1 MSIKEKLRALIEK
14 LLQSSRIPKVYAPII
29 SGMINKFLDDVT
41 DEELTKHI
49 NALRL
54 ELIPWILGEN
64 DTNNRK

>member
-1 MSIKEKLRALIEK
+1 MSIKEKLRVLIEK